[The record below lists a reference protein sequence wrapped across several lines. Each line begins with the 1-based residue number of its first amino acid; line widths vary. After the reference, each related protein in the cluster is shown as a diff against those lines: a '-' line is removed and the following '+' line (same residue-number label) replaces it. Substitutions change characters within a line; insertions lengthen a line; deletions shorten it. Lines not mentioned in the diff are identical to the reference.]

1 MLGLEKIVLTFV
13 LNLRKI
19 DELNKC
25 NMYMHHCIHVI
36 YNGMFILQLKMLMI
50 GVS

>member
-1 MLGLEKIVLTFV
+1 
-13 LNLRKI
+13 
-19 DELNKC
+19 
-25 NMYMHHCIHVI
+25 MHHCIHVI